1 MYLEINKHA
10 RIDNYLKYMPFRDKQ
25 NCSLYLLKLFF
36 NITPFEFNLNM
47 NTNNLNMNKR
57 IIGFSISHCYET
69 WLNYEYK

>member
-47 NTNNLNMNKR
+47 NTKIN
-57 IIGFSISHCYET
+57 E
-69 WLNYEYK
+69 